1 MIPIIEFQERA
12 LNGPVMKGD
21 EFDMEFSMKV
31 RKLVKEYDIK
41 YDPEELV
48 VDDETA
54 DRVFRAGVDLLAEVG
69 VYHMDT
75 ERVVQYTKGEIEEIA
90 RERRENPGRHTFGQG
105 KDQVTVEYRTGADT
119 RPPTLYSGPWGVA
132 GEDWFAPYVQSFVQE
147 ETVEALGICA
157 GVGRLGGRGI
167 KAGTLSEMW
176 AGFWEQAQIK
186 EVLNR
191 CGRPG
196 MHLGLLATVSTPA
209 GIMAMIRDGVRGP
222 HDTHIGVHI
231 VPEQKFNW
239 NQLVLAQFCQDRG
252 IVPWQSSNSMI
263 GALCRNP
270 EDTAV
275 TLIANELGQMSYGHG
290 PLCSL
295 WASHLDGRS
304 ATWQS
309 QWAYSAA
316 ARASER
322 NIKVAVGGCASGVMA
337 KTPYTLLQGAA
348 MVALYTASGYTY
360 GWICGNTGIEA
371 RYLGEVM
378 RGMAGME
385 RQKANEVIKNIMRA
399 MESHAGEVKGNTTR
413 FIEMYDLDTV
423 QPRPEYVGYLE
434 QAKEELAKCGV
445 PYD

>member
-12 LNGPVMKGD
+12 LTGPVMKGD
-21 EFDMEFSMKV
+21 DFDMEFSMKV
-31 RKLVKEYDIK
+31 RELVTKYEIK
-41 YDPEELV
+41 YNPEELV

-54 DRVFRAGVDLLAEVG
+54 DKVFKAGVDLLAELG
-69 VYHMDT
+69 VFHMDT
-75 ERVVQYTKGEIEEIA
+75 ERVVQLTKEEVEDVA
-90 RERRENPGRHTFGQG
+90 RERRENPGKHIFGFG
-105 KDQVTVEYRTGADT
+105 KDEIIVEYRTGADT

-132 GEDWFAPYVQSFVQE
+132 KEDWFSQYVQSFVQE

-157 GVGRLGGRGI
+157 GVGKLGGRGV

-176 AGFWEQAQIK
+176 GGFWEQARIK
-186 EVLNR
+186 EVLEKV
-191 CGRPG
+191 GRPG

-222 HDTHIGVHI
+222 LDTHIGVHI

-295 WASHLDGRS
+295 WASHLDGKS

-378 RGMAGME
+378 KGMASIE
-385 RQKANEVIKNIMRA
+385 RQKTNEVITSIMKA
-399 MESHAGEVKGNTTR
+399 MESHAGEVKGNTTK

-423 QPRPEYVGYLE
+423 QPKQEYVDYLE
-434 QAKEELAKCGV
+434 RAKEELAKCGV
-445 PYD
+445 PYA

>member
-12 LNGPVMKGD
+12 LTGPVIKGED
-21 EFDMEFSMKV
+21 FDMEFSKKV
-31 RKLVKEYDIK
+31 RELVKKYDIK
-41 YDPEELV
+41 YNPEELV

-54 DRVFRAGVDLLAEVG
+54 DKVYKAGVDLLAEVG
-69 VYHMDT
+69 VFHMDT
-75 ERVVQYTKGEIEEIA
+75 ERVVQFTKEEIEQIA
-90 RERRENPGRHTFGQG
+90 RERRENPGKHKFGFG
-105 KDQVTVEYRTGADT
+105 KDEITVEYRTGADT

-132 GEDWFAPYVQSFVQE
+132 KEEWFSQYVQSFVQE

-157 GVGRLGGRGI
+157 GVGKIGERGV
-167 KAGTLSEMW
+167 KAGTLSEMH
-176 AGFWEQAQIK
+176 AGFWEQTRIK
-186 EVLNR
+186 EVLEKV
-191 CGRPG
+191 GRQG

-209 GIMAMIRDGVRGP
+209 GIMAMIKDGVRDAR
-222 HDTHIGVHI
+222 DTHIGIHI

-252 IVPWQSSNSMI
+252 IVPWQSANSMI

-275 TLIANELGQMSYGHG
+275 TLIANALGQMSYGHG

-322 NIKVAVGGCASGVMA
+322 NIKVAVGGCASGVLA

-378 RGMAGME
+378 KGMAGME
-385 RQKANEVIKNIMRA
+385 RTKANEVIEKIMRA

-413 FIEMYDLDTV
+413 FTEVYDLETV
-423 QPRPEYVGYLE
+423 QPHQWYVDHLE
-434 QAKEELAKCGV
+434 RAKEELAQCGM
-445 PYD
+445 PFN

>member
-12 LNGPVMKGD
+12 LTGPVMKGD
-21 EFDMEFSMKV
+21 DFDMEFSMKV
-31 RKLVKEYDIK
+31 RELVAKYEIK
-41 YDPEELV
+41 YNPEELV

-54 DRVFRAGVDLLAEVG
+54 DRVFKAGVDLLAELG
-69 VYHMDT
+69 VFHMDT
-75 ERVVQYTKGEIEEIA
+75 ERVVHLTKEEIEDVA
-90 RERRENPGRHTFGQG
+90 RERRENPGKHTFGFG
-105 KDQVTVEYRTGADT
+105 KDEITVEYRTGADT

-132 GEDWFAPYVQSFVQE
+132 KEDWFSQYVQSFAQE
-147 ETVEALGICA
+147 ETIEALGICA
-157 GVGRLGGRGI
+157 GVGKLQGRGV

-176 AGFWEQAQIK
+176 GGFWEQARIK
-186 EVLNR
+186 EVLEKV
-191 CGRPG
+191 GRPG

-209 GIMAMIRDGVRGP
+209 GIMAMIRDGVRSP
-222 HDTHIGVHI
+222 LDTHIGVHI

-309 QWAYSAA
+309 QWAFSAA

-322 NIKVAVGGCASGVMA
+322 NIKVAVGGCASGVLA
-337 KTPYTLLQGAA
+337 KSPYTLLQGAA

-378 RGMAGME
+378 KGMAGME
-385 RQKANEVIKNIMRA
+385 RTKANEVIKNIMKA
-399 MESHAGEVKGNTTR
+399 MESHAGEVKGNTTK

-423 QPRPEYVGYLE
+423 QPKQEYVGYLE

-445 PYD
+445 PFA

>member
-12 LNGPVMKGD
+12 LTGPVMKGD
-21 EFDMEFSMKV
+21 DFDMEFSMKV
-31 RKLVKEYDIK
+31 RELVKKYEIK
-41 YDPEELV
+41 YNPEELV

-54 DRVFRAGVDLLAEVG
+54 DKVFKAGVDLLAELG
-69 VYHMDT
+69 VFHMDT
-75 ERVVQYTKGEIEEIA
+75 ERVVKLTKEEVEDVA
-90 RERRENPGRHTFGQG
+90 RERRENPGKHTFGFG
-105 KDQVTVEYRTGADT
+105 KDEITVEYRTGADT

-132 GEDWFAPYVQSFVQE
+132 KEDWFSQYVQSFVQE

-157 GVGRLGGRGI
+157 GVGKLGDRGI

-176 AGFWEQAQIK
+176 GGFWEQARIK
-186 EVLNR
+186 EVLNKV
-191 CGRPG
+191 GRPG

-209 GIMAMIRDGVRGP
+209 GIMGMIREGVRGP
-222 HDTHIGVHI
+222 LDTHIGIHI

-275 TLIANELGQMSYGHG
+275 TLVANALGQMSYGHG
-290 PLCSL
+290 PLCSM

-322 NIKVAVGGCASGVMA
+322 NIKVALGGCASGVLA

-378 RGMAGME
+378 KGMAGME
-385 RQKANEVIKNIMRA
+385 RQKANEVIKNIMKA
-399 MESHAGEVKGNTTR
+399 MESHAGEVKGNTTK
-413 FIEMYDLDTV
+413 FIEVYDLDTV
-423 QPRPEYVGYLE
+423 QPKQEYVGYLE

-445 PYD
+445 PYN